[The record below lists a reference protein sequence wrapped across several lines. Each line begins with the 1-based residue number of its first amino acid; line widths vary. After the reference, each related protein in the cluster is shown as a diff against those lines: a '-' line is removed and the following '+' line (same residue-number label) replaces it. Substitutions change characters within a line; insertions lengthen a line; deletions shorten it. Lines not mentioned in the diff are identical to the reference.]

1 MESNLQVISGEPEQR
16 GHPLG
21 RAPRVLLTDTDRRP
35 YAARLALVLAQAG
48 CEVSAVYSLH
58 GHPLRK
64 TQVVKHAF
72 PYSALGP
79 LESLARAIAES
90 NPDIVIPCDDRGA
103 RHLLDL
109 HARSLQQGSD
119 GVPLTKLIERSLGS
133 PEGFRVACGR
143 NDLLRIATEE
153 GLRVPAT
160 RLIATA
166 EDLQAWQKEQPFPWV
181 LKADETWGGRGV
193 RIAHS
198 RSEADQF
205 FRDVSSPFRLR
216 RAIKR
221 LLVNRDPF
229 WLRPWWEGRKPSVV
243 VQAYVEGRPANCA
256 VLCWKGEVLAGTDVE
271 VVSADGLTG
280 PARVV
285 RVVDNAE
292 MKLCAERI
300 ARRLNLSGFF
310 GLDFVIE
317 QGTGA
322 AYLIEMN
329 PRCTPLC
336 HLRLGNGSD
345 MIGAL
350 WAQLSGQPQ
359 PNVRPVTE
367 NDMIAYFPQAM
378 QANSEFLQT
387 SFHDVPQA
395 EPDLMH
401 EFLEP
406 WPERSLLFRMMKR
419 LDQLKGL
426 AAAAF
431 ARKSTG
437 YSGSGT

>member
-1 MESNLQVISGEPEQR
+1 MPADDLMIVS
-16 GHPLG
+16 
-21 RAPRVLLTDTDRRP
+21 PRV
-35 YAARLALVLAQAG
+35 
-48 CEVSAVYSLH
+48 
-58 GHPLRK
+58 
-64 TQVVKHAF
+64 
-72 PYSALGP
+72 
-79 LESLARAIAES
+79 
-90 NPDIVIPCDDRGA
+90 
-103 RHLLDL
+103 RH
-109 HARSLQQGSD
+109 
-119 GVPLTKLIERSLGS
+119 
-133 PEGFRVACGR
+133 
-143 NDLLRIATEE
+143 N
-153 GLRVPAT
+153 
-160 RLIATA
+160 
-166 EDLQAWQKEQPFPWV
+166 
-181 LKADETWGGRGV
+181 
-193 RIAHS
+193 
-198 RSEADQF
+198 
-205 FRDVSSPFRLR
+205 
-216 RAIKR
+216 
-221 LLVNRDPF
+221 
-229 WLRPWWEGRKPSVV
+229 WW
-243 VQAYVEGRPANCA
+243 
-256 VLCWKGEVLAGTDVE
+256 TDVE

-285 RVVDNAE
+285 RVVHNAE

-310 GLDFVIE
+310 GLDFVIQ

-345 MIGAL
+345 LIGAL

-406 WPERSLLFRMMKR
+406 WPERSLLFRTMKR
-419 LDQLKGL
+419 LDELKGL

-431 ARKSTG
+431 ARKSSG
-437 YSGSGT
+437 YSGSET